1 MLESW
6 VLNRDSLEQLE
17 KGKESRSSLLSSKN
31 YGGLREQGA
40 QGEQQKIPTTNKD
53 EKSTFHNC
61 KKQLVQG
68 IRDISTIADIKVIL

>member
-40 QGEQQKIPTTNKD
+40 QGEQQKIQIINKD
-53 EKSTFHNC
+53 EEEFMNEILLLKKNC
-61 KKQLVQG
+61 E
-68 IRDISTIADIKVIL
+68 IEFNT